1 MGGRVSR
8 LTDDRLV
15 ELYTGTLLLV
25 AEHGYERL
33 TMDQIAE
40 ATKSSKATLYRQ
52 WGSKSALVVEAIK
65 CVGDGDDELP
75 DTGTLRGDL
84 MDLVDR
90 TDGHEKDPDLLTAIM
105 HAVRDDAELAEA
117 VRTEI
122 LEPGRQRIRVVI
134 DRGVQRGEVAV
145 DCSALPFVDY
155 VLVAPIVLHHLFE
168 GEKPSTDFLRRY
180 VEGVLLPALGI
191 H

>member
-1 MGGRVSR
+1 MGR

-15 ELYTGTLLLV
+15 ELYAGTLRLV
-25 AEHGYERL
+25 AEHGYERV

-65 CVGDGDDELP
+65 CVGDHDEELP

-84 MDLVDR
+84 MVLVDR
-90 TDGHEKDPDLLTAIM
+90 SHEQEKDSDLLVAIM
-105 HAVRDDAELAEA
+105 HAIRQDDELAQA
-117 VRTEI
+117 VRLEL
-122 LEPGRQRIRVVI
+122 LEPGRERIRSII
-134 DRGVQRGEVAV
+134 DRAVARGEVAA
-145 DCSALPFVDY
+145 DCPALPFVDY
-155 VLVAPIVLHHLFE
+155 VFIAPIVLHYVLE
-168 GEKPSTDFLRRY
+168 GEEPSPDFLRRY
-180 VEGVLLPALGI
+180 FDGALLPALGI

>member
-1 MGGRVSR
+1 MSR
-8 LTDDRLV
+8 LSDDRLV
-15 ELYTGTLLLV
+15 ELYTGTLQLV
-25 AEHGYERL
+25 AEHGYEKL

-52 WGSKSALVVEAIK
+52 WGSKSALVVEAMR
-65 CVGDGDDELP
+65 CVGGAEEELP

-90 TDGHEKDPDLLTAIM
+90 SEGQDKDPDLLTAIM
-105 HAVRDDAELAEA
+105 HAVRQDAELAEA

-122 LEPGRQRIRVVI
+122 LEPGRERIRTVI
-134 DRGVQRGEVAV
+134 QRAVDRGEIAP
-145 DCSALPFVDY
+145 DCPALPFVDY
-155 VLVAPIVLHHLFE
+155 IFIAPIVLHHLIE
-168 GEKPSTDFLRRY
+168 GEEPQPEFLRRY
-180 VEGVLLPALGI
+180 FDGALLPALGI